1 MSATPKNIILVGFM
15 ATGKSHVGR
24 ILSQKTGWP
33 LVDADEEIVRR
44 TGRSVQSIFDHD
56 GEPAFRELERAVIA
70 DLCAGR
76 RQIISAGGGAFLDS
90 NNRQSTLQ
98 NGLVFCLSASPD
110 TILERVK
117 QDQGEDAPLRPLL
130 SGDNPRQRIAELLTR
145 RAESYAQ
152 AHHTIDTDALT
163 PEQVAERILG
173 LSELD

>member
-24 ILSQKTGWP
+24 ILSHSTGWP

-44 TGRSVQSIFDHD
+44 TGQSIQSIFDD
-56 GEPAFRELERAVIA
+56 QGEPMFRELERTGLA
-70 DLCAGR
+70 DLCAGSQ
-76 RQIISAGGGAFLDS
+76 QIISAGGGAFLDS

-98 NGLVFCLSASPD
+98 NGLVFCLSATPN
-110 TILERVK
+110 TILDRVM

-130 SGDNPRQRIAELLTR
+130 SGDNPRKSIEELLSR

-152 AHHTIDTDALT
+152 AHHTIETDTLT
-163 PEQVAERILG
+163 PEQVAQRIL
-173 LSELD
+173 ELCNTD